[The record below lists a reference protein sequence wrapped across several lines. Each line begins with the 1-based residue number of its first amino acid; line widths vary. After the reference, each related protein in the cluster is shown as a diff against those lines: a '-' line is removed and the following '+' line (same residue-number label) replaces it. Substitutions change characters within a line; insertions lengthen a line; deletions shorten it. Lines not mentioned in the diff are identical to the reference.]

1 MHEPVPDDINV
12 VAIATIGAALAVHR
26 RLGPGFLESIYSKAL
41 CIELDARGLPF
52 EREKPIEV
60 VYRGVPIRGQRI
72 DLIIGGRVV
81 VEVKAVAAIEPIHVA
96 QVVSYLRTTGLRIGL
111 LINFHERL
119 LKDGIRRVVR

>member
-12 VAIATIGAALAVHR
+12 FAVATIGAALAVHR
-26 RLGPGFLESIYSKAL
+26 QLGPGFLESIYSKAL

-72 DLIIGGRVV
+72 DLIIGGQVV

-119 LKDGIRRVVR
+119 LKDGIRRVVL

>member
-26 RLGPGFLESIYSKAL
+26 QLGPGFLESIYSKAL

-52 EREKPIEV
+52 EREKPIQV

-72 DLIIGGRVV
+72 DLIIGGQVV

-119 LKDGIRRVVR
+119 LKDGIRRVVL